1 MGQVIADTLPYAEG
15 VAISPMP
22 IIVVIL
28 MLISARARSNGLAFL
43 VGWAGGLAV
52 VGGVVLLV
60 SEVANLSAGGGTSL
74 LGPGVKLLLGL
85 LFFFLAYR
93 EWQKRPKPGEEPE
106 MPKWADSID
115 SFTPLMALRI
125 AVLMGGLS
133 PKNLSLT
140 LAGAL
145 TIAEA
150 DLKVAQTLIGLGT
163 FILLA
168 SLTVA
173 VPVLYDLLAG
183 NKAEETLKGWRAW
196 LSANSATVMFILFL
210 IFGAVLLGKGIGGL
224 IG

>member
-1 MGQVIADTLPYAEG
+1 MGHVIADLLPYAEG

-22 IIVVIL
+22 IMVVIL
-28 MLISARARSNGLAFL
+28 MLFTARGRGNGSAFL
-43 VGWAGGLAV
+43 VGWMASLAIA
-52 VGGVVLLV
+52 GGVVLLV
-60 SEVANLSAGGGTSL
+60 SGARGLSVGSGSSV
-74 LGPGVKLLLGL
+74 LGPGIKLLLGL

-93 EWQKRPKPGEEPE
+93 EWRKRPQPGEEPD

-115 SFTPLMALRI
+115 SFTPFVALGI
-125 AVLMGGLS
+125 AFLMGGLS

-140 LAGAL
+140 LAAAL
-145 TIAEA
+145 TLAEA
-150 DLKVAQTLIGLGT
+150 DLKVAQTVIGLGA

-168 SLTVA
+168 SVTVA

-183 NKAEETLKGWRAW
+183 DSAEETLKGWRAW

-210 IFGAVLLGKGIGGL
+210 VFGMVLLGKGIGGL

>member
-52 VGGVVLLV
+52 VGGVVFLV
-60 SEVANLSAGGGTSL
+60 SEVASLSVGGGTSL
-74 LGPGVKLLLGL
+74 LGPGIKLLLGL
-85 LFFFLAYR
+85 LFFFLAYM
-93 EWQKRPKPGEEPE
+93 EWRKRPKPGEEPE
-106 MPKWADSID
+106 MPKWAESID
-115 SFTPLMALRI
+115 SFTPLVALGI

-140 LAGAL
+140 LAAAL

-150 DLKVAQTLIGLGT
+150 DLEGVQTVIGLGT

-183 NKAEETLKGWRAW
+183 DRAEETLKGWHTW

-210 IFGAVLLGKGIGGL
+210 IFGMVLLGKGIGGL
-224 IG
+224 SG

>member
-1 MGQVIADTLPYAEG
+1 M
-15 VAISPMP
+15 
-22 IIVVIL
+22 
-28 MLISARARSNGLAFL
+28 
-43 VGWAGGLAV
+43 
-52 VGGVVLLV
+52 
-60 SEVANLSAGGGTSL
+60 
-74 LGPGVKLLLGL
+74 GPGVKLLLGL

-106 MPKWADSID
+106 MPKWVESID
-115 SFTPLMALRI
+115 SFTPLVAVGI

-140 LAGAL
+140 LAAAL

-150 DLKVAQTLIGLGT
+150 DLKVAQTVIGLGT

-183 NKAEETLKGWRAW
+183 DRAEETLKDWRAW

-210 IFGAVLLGKGIGGL
+210 VFGMVLLGKGIGGL
-224 IG
+224 SG